1 MEEYLMQTPVA
12 SIIFVITIVTS
23 LLAFYNTELYGK
35 FMLHPY
41 SVSRGQKLYTL
52 ITSGLIHRDWMHL
65 LMNMLSYYFF
75 AFQLERIF
83 VSASSWGHIQFGMLY
98 LVSLVL
104 SDMGSIVK
112 HKEHFWYNSLGASG
126 AICAVLFSYI
136 LFFPLT
142 TLMIMP
148 IPVPIPAVLYGI
160 LFLAYCVY
168 ASKNAQDSIN
178 HEAHFLG
185 AIAGLLITII
195 LYPHIIGHF
204 ISQFTGN

>member
-1 MEEYLMQTPVA
+1 MQTPVA

-23 LLAFYNTELYGK
+23 LFAFYNAELYGK

-98 LVSLVL
+98 IVSLVL

-112 HKEHFWYNSLGASG
+112 HKDHFWYNSLGASG

-142 TLMIMP
+142 TLMIIP

>member
-1 MEEYLMQTPVA
+1 MQTPVA